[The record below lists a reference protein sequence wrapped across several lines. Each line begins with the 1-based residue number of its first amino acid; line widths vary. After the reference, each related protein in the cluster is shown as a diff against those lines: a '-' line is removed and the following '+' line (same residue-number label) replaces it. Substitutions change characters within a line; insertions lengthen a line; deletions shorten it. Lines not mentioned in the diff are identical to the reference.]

1 MFNDVNN
8 DHREERVF
16 LIILGL
22 VASTLWKA
30 DHEPGILIG

>member
-1 MFNDVNN
+1 MSNDVNN

-16 LIILGL
+16 LIIIEL

-30 DHEPGILIG
+30 DHESDILIG

>member
-1 MFNDVNN
+1 MSNDVNN

-16 LIILGL
+16 LIIIGL

-30 DHEPGILIG
+30 DHESDILIG

>member
-16 LIILGL
+16 LIIIGL